1 MRGLG
6 STASSFGRHSMA
18 RPREFDLNE
27 ALQAAMLRFWER
39 GYEATSVDDLLQR
52 MGINRASLYGTFGQK
67 RELFL
72 KALRQYGN
80 QFGYDLLLERARHGS
95 PKRAIKELF
104 EETIENLSGTPP
116 EKRRG
121 CLIQNK
127 ALELAPHDAEIGK
140 IVREN
145 VEKCHALFA
154 QVLELAKEKGE
165 LKKTPRNTLG
175 VVATIRAAAKV
186 SQTGGASYR
195 SVPVWAHARA
205 HRVSPTTPARK
216 RPSTYSQ
223 RASPTISPIG
233 TSPSTS
239 SRPASSIRT
248 WPLPTWKPICVVLP
262 ANRLSAPRVLMRLL
276 LAYSS
281 LQARRLRT

>member
-1 MRGLG
+1 
-6 STASSFGRHSMA
+6 MA
-18 RPREFDLNE
+18 RPLEFDLNE

-116 EKRRG
+116 ENRRG
-121 CLIQNK
+121 CLIQNT
-127 ALELAPHDAEIGK
+127 ALELAPRDAEIGK

-165 LKKTPRNTLG
+165 LKKTPRE
-175 VVATIRAAAKV
+175 
-186 SQTGGASYR
+186 
-195 SVPVWAHARA
+195 
-205 HRVSPTTPARK
+205 
-216 RPSTYSQ
+216 
-223 RASPTISPIG
+223 ISELAIF
-233 TSPSTS
+233 
-239 SRPASSIRT
+239 
-248 WPLPTWKPICVVLP
+248 LF
-262 ANRLSAPRVLMRLL
+262 ANLSAIRLL
-276 LAYSS
+276 GKSGMNEPE
-281 LQARRLRT
+281 LRAVANNALKLLG